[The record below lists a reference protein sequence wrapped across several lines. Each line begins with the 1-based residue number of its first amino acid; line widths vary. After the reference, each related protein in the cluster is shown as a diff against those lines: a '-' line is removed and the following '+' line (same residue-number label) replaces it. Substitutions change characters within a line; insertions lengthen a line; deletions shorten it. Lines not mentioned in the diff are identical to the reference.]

1 MGFIPT
7 RFLVKIEEEAYGP
20 LFLLFLLDLRKG
32 IFLILWIFQSPM
44 ARILIVEDDVAF
56 CTMLQTFLE
65 KKEFE
70 VSTTYT
76 ATDAL
81 LLLAREKFEII
92 ISDVRLPDKEG
103 LEILKEVRSS
113 NYPSQVIM
121 MTSYADV
128 KMAVNAMKEGAFDY
142 IAKPFNPEIILKTIT
157 SALDQDPGET
167 PVKTSRKN
175 GSGSGEPVEMTF
187 IEGVSDASKKLN
199 DYISLVAPTTMS
211 VLIMGE
217 SGTGKEQIAK
227 SIHNKSK
234 RKEAPFIAVD
244 CGAIPK
250 ELASSEFFGHIK
262 GSFTGAVSNKTGHF
276 EAANGGTLF
285 LDEIGN
291 LGYELQVQLLRAL
304 QERKVKPVGSSEEIR
319 VDIRVITA
327 TNEDLTELVKDG
339 EFREDLYHRLN
350 EFSIRVPS
358 LKDRAEDL
366 MIFANFFLELAN
378 HELEKEVTGFND
390 SAIAAF
396 KNYSWPGNLRELKNV
411 VKRAVLLT
419 PGDIVTEKVLPYEVV
434 SSKAADPGF
443 GLFKNKN
450 EQELILDALEK
461 SNGNK
466 SKAARILSIDRK
478 TLYNK
483 LKQYD
488 IRL

>member
-1 MGFIPT
+1 M
-7 RFLVKIEEEAYGP
+7 
-20 LFLLFLLDLRKG
+20 
-32 IFLILWIFQSPM
+32 
-44 ARILIVEDDVAF
+44 
-56 CTMLQTFLE
+56 
-65 KKEFE
+65 
-70 VSTTYT
+70 
-76 ATDAL
+76 
-81 LLLAREKFEII
+81 
-92 ISDVRLPDKEG
+92 
-103 LEILKEVRSS
+103 
-113 NYPSQVIM
+113 
-121 MTSYADV
+121 
-128 KMAVNAMKEGAFDY
+128 
-142 IAKPFNPEIILKTIT
+142 
-157 SALDQDPGET
+157 
-167 PVKTSRKN
+167 
-175 GSGSGEPVEMTF
+175 
-187 IEGVSDASKKLN
+187 
-199 DYISLVAPTTMS
+199 
-211 VLIMGE
+211 
-217 SGTGKEQIAK
+217 
-227 SIHNKSK
+227 
-234 RKEAPFIAVD
+234 
-244 CGAIPK
+244 
-250 ELASSEFFGHIK
+250 
-262 GSFTGAVSNKTGHF
+262 
-276 EAANGGTLF
+276 
-285 LDEIGN
+285 
-291 LGYELQVQLLRAL
+291 
-304 QERKVKPVGSSEEIR
+304 KPVGSSEEIR

-378 HELEKEVTGFND
+378 YELEKEVTGFND
-390 SAIAAF
+390 SAIASF